1 MAYVYSNLFRLP
13 TIGLRFFTVYGPW
26 GRPDMAPM
34 IFANAM
40 VRGEK
45 IKVFNNGI
53 MKRDFTYIDDV
64 VESIVRC
71 CFKKNL
77 TRVSENLEISGENN
91 KVIPIRFLILDL
103 ENQSFN
109 GLY

>member
-13 TIGLRFFTVYGPW
+13 TIGLRFFTVYGLW
-26 GRPDMAPM
+26 GVRYGTND
-34 IFANAM
+34 FANAM

-64 VESIVRC
+64 VESIVGVAL
-71 CFKKNL
+71 KKLN
-77 TRVSENLEISGENN
+77 
-91 KVIPIRFLILDL
+91 
-103 ENQSFN
+103 
-109 GLY
+109 